1 MLSFIT
7 DGQTL
12 LLILA
17 LLYLTECLIWVKKQ
31 SVVFVS
37 VWGRRWR
44 LATPISW
51 LGNANGAMLI
61 LNPLPPPGRVFFS
74 HLLPI
79 SISPS
84 GVCAFNSQTLPSG
97 ARPATQTGE
106 FLPFSAIQKTGID
119 GAYLVLNDQKFA
131 KCATPK
137 QAKSLAS
144 IIETV
149 RTAKVSKRE
158 LLVRSWLTKH
168 FDARAATRLWR
179 EADESI
185 SVIRWACSILFVFMF
200 VGIPILVTLYGLEQ
214 LIIPLA
220 VGILALAV
228 QIAVLFF
235 SAHRKLFRPESQE
248 RLESMVKMI
257 VCPPVSLRAA
267 DVLTKN
273 LLAEYSPIVAANVL
287 AGANGDG
294 ANQFVRDFLR
304 DLQHPLRH
312 EVTDDAAA
320 ETISWMNMA
329 QLKAC
334 LDHVARDG
342 RVKVESLLQTAQRE
356 GESVS
361 YCPRCGVQF
370 VDGAGDECPD
380 CPGVG
385 LVAFSDEKEVTLSQT
400 SG

>member
-1 MLSFIT
+1 
-7 DGQTL
+7 
-12 LLILA
+12 
-17 LLYLTECLIWVKKQ
+17 
-31 SVVFVS
+31 
-37 VWGRRWR
+37 
-44 LATPISW
+44 
-51 LGNANGAMLI
+51 
-61 LNPLPPPGRVFFS
+61 LNPLPPPGRVFLS

-106 FLPFSAIQKTGID
+106 FLPFSAIQTTGTD
-119 GAYLVLNDQKFA
+119 GVYLVLNEQKFA

-137 QAKSLAS
+137 QAKALAS

-149 RTAKVSKRE
+149 STAKVSKRE
-158 LLVRSWLTKH
+158 TLVRSWLTKH
-168 FDARAATRLWR
+168 FDARAATRLWN

-185 SVIRWACSILFVFMF
+185 SIIRWACSILFVFMF

-228 QIAVLFF
+228 QISVLFF
-235 SAHRKLFRPESQE
+235 SAHRRLFRAESQE

-257 VCPPVSLRAA
+257 VCPPVSLRAP
-267 DVLTKN
+267 DLLTRN
-273 LLAEYSPIVAANVL
+273 LLAEYSPIVVANVL
-287 AGANGDG
+287 AGANGEG
-294 ANQFVRDFLR
+294 ANQFARDFLR

-312 EVTDDAAA
+312 EVTDEKAA
-320 ETISWMNMA
+320 ETIGWMNAA

-334 LDHVARDG
+334 LEHVARDG

-380 CPGVG
+380 CPGVE

>member
-1 MLSFIT
+1 VLTIIS

-17 LLYLTECLIWVKKQ
+17 LLYLAECLIWVKKQ
-31 SVVFVS
+31 SVTFVS
-37 VWGRRWR
+37 FTGRRWR
-44 LATPISW
+44 LAAPVAW
-51 LGNANGAMLI
+51 LGNANGALMI
-61 LNPLPPPGRVFFS
+61 LNPLPPPGRVFLT

-106 FLPFSAIQKTGID
+106 FLAFSAIKKTGTD
-119 GAYLVLNDQKFA
+119 GAYLVLNGEKFA
-131 KCATPK
+131 KCATSK

-144 IIETV
+144 LVESV
-149 RTAKVSKRE
+149 SAAKVSKRE
-158 LLVRSWLTKH
+158 ALVRSWLTKQ
-168 FDARAATRLWR
+168 FDARAATRLLG
-179 EADESI
+179 EAEESI
-185 SVIRWACSILFVFMF
+185 GVIRWACSISFVFMF
-200 VGIPILVTLYGLEQ
+200 VGGPILVTLYGLEQ

-228 QIAVLFF
+228 QIAILFF
-235 SAHRKLFRPESQE
+235 SAHRKLYRTESQE
-248 RLESMVKMI
+248 RLESLVKMI

-267 DVLTKN
+267 DVLTRN
-273 LLAEYSPIVAANVL
+273 LLSDYSPIVVANVL
-287 AGANGDG
+287 AGANGQ
-294 ANQFVRDFLR
+294 QFARDFLR
-304 DLQHPLRH
+304 DLKHPLRH
-312 EVTDDAAA
+312 EVADEKAA
-320 ETISWMNMA
+320 ETIDWMNAA

-334 LDHVARDG
+334 LEHIQRDG
-342 RVKVESLLQTAQRE
+342 KVTVESLLSAAERE

-370 VDGAGDECPD
+370 VDGAGAECPD
-380 CPGVG
+380 CPGVE
-385 LVAFSDEKEVTLSQT
+385 LVAFSENEKEVTLSQT